1 LVAVRGHIGVE
12 REIFRRTL
20 QKPQDGKI
28 FSSSSFSFFCGTR
41 LMGRLRLVTLQ
52 SCVIDT
58 EKSLADIVSEID
70 KILEADSLSPL
81 VCQLI
86 HFPSYFVVHHR

>member
-1 LVAVRGHIGVE
+1 
-12 REIFRRTL
+12 
-20 QKPQDGKI
+20 
-28 FSSSSFSFFCGTR
+28 
-41 LMGRLRLVTLQ
+41 MGRLRLVTLQ
-52 SCVIDT
+52 SCVLDT

-86 HFPSYFVVHHR
+86 YFPLYFVVHHR